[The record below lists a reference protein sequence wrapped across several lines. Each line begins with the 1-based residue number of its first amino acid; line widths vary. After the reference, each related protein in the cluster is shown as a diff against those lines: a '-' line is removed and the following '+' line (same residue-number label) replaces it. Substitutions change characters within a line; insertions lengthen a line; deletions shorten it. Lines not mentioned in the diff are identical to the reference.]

1 MNEDNKSVNILNIGG
16 ETMQDIIKKIKRM
29 DKKIIKIVDIGLW
42 ISFLISILGIIV
54 LCVHYKMYISA
65 ELYYIGIE
73 IFKIGLIGAVSLIV
87 CSCGLWLV
95 KEELFK

>member
-1 MNEDNKSVNILNIGG
+1 
-16 ETMQDIIKKIKRM
+16 MQDIIKKIKRM

>member
-1 MNEDNKSVNILNIGG
+1 MQNIINK
-16 ETMQDIIKKIKRM
+16 IKKM
-29 DKKIIKIVDIGLW
+29 DKKIIKLVDIGLW
-42 ISFLISILGIIV
+42 ISFLVSVLGIV
-54 LCVHYKMYISA
+54 LLLIHYKMYISA

-95 KEELFK
+95 KEQMR

>member
-1 MNEDNKSVNILNIGG
+1 
-16 ETMQDIIKKIKRM
+16 
-29 DKKIIKIVDIGLW
+29 
-42 ISFLISILGIIV
+42 
-54 LCVHYKMYISA
+54 MYISA

-95 KEELFK
+95 KDELFK

>member
-1 MNEDNKSVNILNIGG
+1 MQNIIN
-16 ETMQDIIKKIKRM
+16 KIKNM

-42 ISFLISILGIIV
+42 ISFLVSMMGVV
-54 LCVHYKMYISA
+54 LLLIHYKIYISA

-73 IFKIGLIGAVSLIV
+73 VFKMGLIGAVSLIV

-95 KEELFK
+95 KEQMK

>member
-1 MNEDNKSVNILNIGG
+1 MQNIINKFKN
-16 ETMQDIIKKIKRM
+16 M
-29 DKKIIKIVDIGLW
+29 DKKIVKLIDIGLW
-42 ISFLISILGIIV
+42 ISFLVSVLGLIILLI
-54 LCVHYKMYISA
+54 HYKVYISA

-95 KEELFK
+95 KDELFK